1 MKIRFFKYQG
11 TGNDFIILDD
21 RTTNIDLTQSIIA
34 KLCDRK
40 FGIGADGL
48 MLLKNH
54 DQFNFEMI
62 YYNSDGKTSSMC
74 GNGGRCIAL
83 FAKHLGLV
91 QYECVFQAIDGVHHA
106 KINENSISLK
116 MNNITKWEFREDT
129 LVVDTGSPHFVYHK
143 REVENEEDF
152 IKEARSIR
160 NSSRFIIE
168 GINVNLVEEMDG
180 DVMKLRTYER
190 GVENET
196 LSCGTGA
203 VAAAIFNVLYNN
215 VKEKEVKT
223 IIQTRGGELT
233 VLLTK
238 LQGEIIDVWLEGP
251 AKLVFKGEIEL

>member
-1 MKIRFFKYQG
+1 MKIKFFKYQG

-21 RTTNIDLTQSIIA
+21 RATNIDLTQTNIA

-48 MLLKNH
+48 MLLKKHN
-54 DQFNFEMI
+54 QFNFEMV

-91 QYECVFQAIDGVHHA
+91 EYECVFQAIDGVHHA

-116 MNNITKWEFREDT
+116 MNNILKWEFKENT
-129 LVVDTGSPHFVYHK
+129 LVVDTGSPHFVCFE
-143 REVENEEDF
+143 REIENKEDF
-152 IKEARSIR
+152 IKRARSIR
-160 NSSRFIIE
+160 NSSRFREE
-168 GINVNLVEEMDG
+168 GINVNFVQELDNDLV
-180 DVMKLRTYER
+180 KLRTYER

-215 VKEKEVKT
+215 IEEKEVKA
-223 IIQTRGGELT
+223 IIQTKGGELT

-238 LQGEIIDVWLEGP
+238 LQERIMDVWLEGP
-251 AKLVFKGEIEL
+251 AKLVFKGEIEI